1 MTATTTL
8 PPDPRLEGT
17 LSVLSPSGELLRPDL
32 VPDEDTL
39 LKLYVGMRRARIF
52 DDRAMVL
59 QRQGKLGVYPCFG
72 GMEATQVGAALA
84 LEDGD
89 WVLPTYRGSALA
101 MLRGLPLGKLLL
113 CWRGHPAGYE
123 VSRDLHLLPFYI
135 PIANQIPH
143 TAGIALS
150 EKRRGTGR
158 VAMAFIGDGGTSE
171 GDFHVGV
178 NFAGAFGAPAI
189 FVIENNGWAISTPTR
204 VQTAAKNLA
213 SRAEGY
219 GMPGVRVDGN
229 DVLAMY
235 HVTREAAARARR
247 GEGPSLIEAITYRIL
262 PHTSSD
268 DPGRYREETEAQAWK
283 LGRDPGK
290 RLRAYLESRGLW
302 SDEQEQGV
310 LKATEAEINA
320 ALAEADRAA
329 PIEPEALLEH
339 IYAEPLAE
347 MKEQLSEI
355 KALEA
360 LK

>member
-1 MTATTTL
+1 MTAALTL

-32 VPDEDTL
+32 VPDDEII
-39 LKLYVGMRRARIF
+39 LKLYGGMRRARVF

-84 LEDGD
+84 LKDGD
-89 WVLPTYRGSALA
+89 WVLPTYRGTALA
-101 MLRGLPLGKLLL
+101 MLRGMSLAHILLA
-113 CWRGHPAGYE
+113 WRGHPAGYQ
-123 VSRDLHLLPFYI
+123 VDPKLHILPFYI

-158 VAMAFIGDGGTSE
+158 LAMAFIGDGGTSE

-189 FVIENNGWAISTPTR
+189 FVIENNGWAISTPTS

-219 GMPGVRVDGN
+219 GMPGIRVDGN

-235 HVTREAAARARR
+235 HVTREAAERARR
-247 GEGPSLIEAITYRIL
+247 GEGPTLIEAITYRIL

-268 DPGRYREETEAQAWK
+268 DPKRYRQETEADAWR
-283 LGRDPGK
+283 GRDPGK
-290 RLRAYLESRGLW
+290 RLRAYLEGRGLW
-302 SDEQEQGV
+302 SEEQEQAVIKGM
-310 LKATEAEINA
+310 EAEIKA
-320 ALAEADRAA
+320 AILEADQAA

-339 IYAEPLAE
+339 IYAEPLDE
-347 MKEQLSEI
+347 MKDQLAEI
-355 KALEA
+355 RALEA

>member
-1 MTATTTL
+1 MTTVTL

-17 LSVLSPSGELLRPDL
+17 LSVLAPDGSLLRPDL
-32 VPDEDTL
+32 VPEDRVVL
-39 LKLYVGMRRARIF
+39 DLYRGMRRARVF

-59 QRQGKLGVYPCFG
+59 QRQGRLGVYPCFG

-89 WVLPTYRGSALA
+89 WVLPTYRGTALA
-101 MLRGLPLGKLLL
+101 MLRGLPLEKILL
-113 CWRGHPAGYE
+113 CWRGHPAGYQ
-123 VSRDLHLLPFYI
+123 VSRELRILPFYI

-150 EKRRGTGR
+150 EKRRGSGN
-158 VAMAFIGDGGTSE
+158 VALAFIGDGGTSE

-178 NFAGAFGAPAI
+178 NFAGAFQAPAI

-235 HVTREAAARARR
+235 HVTREAAERARR
-247 GEGPSLIEAITYRIL
+247 GEGPSIIEAITYRIL

-268 DPGRYREETEAQAWK
+268 DPGRYREETEAQVWRT
-283 LGRDPGK
+283 GRDPGK
-290 RLRAYLESRGLW
+290 RLRAYLESREMW
-302 SDEQEQGV
+302 SEEQEQD
-310 LKATEAEINA
+310 LIRNMEAEIKA
-320 ALAEADRAA
+320 AMDQADQA
-329 PIEPEALLEH
+329 PEIQAEALLDH
-339 IYAEPLAE
+339 IYAEPLTE
-347 MKEQLSEI
+347 MKEQLAEI
-355 KALEA
+355 RSLGETQ
-360 LK
+360 

>member
-1 MTATTTL
+1 MTAATL
-8 PPDPRLEGT
+8 LPDPRLEGT
-17 LSVLSPSGELLRPDL
+17 LSVLAPDGSLLRPDL
-32 VPDEDTL
+32 VPDDETIL
-39 LKLYVGMRRARIF
+39 NLYKSMRRARVF

-72 GMEATQVGAALA
+72 GMEATQVGAATA
-84 LEDGD
+84 LQDGD
-89 WVLPTYRGSALA
+89 WVLPTYRGTALA
-101 MLRGLPLGKLLL
+101 MVRGMSLAHILLA
-113 CWRGHPAGYE
+113 WRGHPAGYQ
-123 VSRDLHLLPFYI
+123 VDPKLHILPFYI

-143 TAGIALS
+143 TAGIALA
-150 EKRRGTGR
+150 EKRRGTGL

-189 FVIENNGWAISTPTR
+189 FVIENNGWAISTPTS

-235 HVTREAAARARR
+235 HVTREAAERARR
-247 GEGPSLIEAITYRIL
+247 GEGPTLIEAITYRIL

-283 LGRDPGK
+283 SGRDPGK
-290 RLRAYLESRGLW
+290 RLRAYLEGRGLW
-302 SDEQEQGV
+302 SEDQEQQV
-310 LKATEAEINA
+310 MQEMEAEIKA
-320 ALAEADRAA
+320 AMLLADQA
-329 PIEPEALLEH
+329 PEILPEALLEH
-339 IYAEPLAE
+339 IYAEPLPE
-347 MKEQLSEI
+347 MLEQLEEI
-355 KALEA
+355 RALGALE
-360 LK
+360 

>member
-101 MLRGLPLGKLLL
+101 MLRGLPLDKLLL

-235 HVTREAAARARR
+235 HVTRDAAARARR
-247 GEGPSLIEAITYRIL
+247 GEGPSLSRRSPTASCRTPAVTTRGATARKPKRRPGNWGATLASASGLIWKAGGCGLMSRNRA
-262 PHTSSD
+262 SSR
-268 DPGRYREETEAQAWK
+268 PPRPRSKRRWPK
-283 LGRDPGK
+283 LTGPP
-290 RLRAYLESRGLW
+290 RLSPKPCWSISTPSRW
-302 SDEQEQGV
+302 Q
-310 LKATEAEINA
+310 K
-320 ALAEADRAA
+320 
-329 PIEPEALLEH
+329 
-339 IYAEPLAE
+339 
-347 MKEQLSEI
+347 
-355 KALEA
+355 
-360 LK
+360 